1 MLFASVLLTSFL
13 LGLSCFVLWVH
24 YPGYLL
30 ISASD
35 FPAYEAKHTRA
46 TVAITLPTMLLE
58 IGLAIGGFLSLP
70 VDMVYQILAFL
81 PLLGVWYTTF
91 ALAIPCHNRL
101 LQKGKEE
108 KTIHKLIRV
117 HAWRTA
123 FWALRLGAMAGIW
136 LLCLPP
142 A

>member
-1 MLFASVLLTSFL
+1 MLFASALLTGFL

-30 ISASD
+30 ISARD
-35 FPAYEAKHTRA
+35 FPAYEARHTRA
-46 TVAITLPTMLLE
+46 TVALTLPTMLLE
-58 IGLAIGGFLSLP
+58 IGLALWGFFSLSIDWL
-70 VDMVYQILAFL
+70 YQAMAFL

-101 LQKGKEE
+101 LQEGKQENV
-108 KTIHKLIRV
+108 IRKLIAV
-117 HAWRTA
+117 HTWRTA
-123 FWALRLGAMAGIW
+123 FWALRLAAVAGLWI
-136 LLCLPP
+136 LGSPP

>member
-1 MLFASVLLTSFL
+1 MLFASALLTGFL

-30 ISASD
+30 ISAHD
-35 FPAYEAKHTRA
+35 FPAYEARHTRA
-46 TVAITLPTMLLE
+46 TVALTLPTMLLE
-58 IGLAIGGFLSLP
+58 IGLALWGFFSLSIDWL
-70 VDMVYQILAFL
+70 YQAIAFL

-101 LQKGKEE
+101 IQEGKQENV
-108 KTIHKLIRV
+108 IRKLITV

-123 FWALRLGAMAGIW
+123 CWALRLAAVAGLW
-136 LLCLPP
+136 VLGSPP